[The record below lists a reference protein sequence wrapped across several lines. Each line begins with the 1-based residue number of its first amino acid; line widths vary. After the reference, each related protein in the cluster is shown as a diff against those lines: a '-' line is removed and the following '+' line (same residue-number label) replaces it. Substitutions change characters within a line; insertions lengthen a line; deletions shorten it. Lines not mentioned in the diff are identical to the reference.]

1 MAAPSRIHVGGFDY
15 ELDFHDKD
23 QGEVFR
29 EILDG
34 LGAAD
39 GKVIEVPVLDEGR
52 RPMMLYLDPRNV
64 DALVLD
70 RGFPARPGEISTPK
84 P

>member
-15 ELDFHDKD
+15 ELDFHDKT
-23 QGEVFR
+23 QEEVFR

-39 GKVIEVPVLDEGR
+39 GKVIEVPIFDEGR
-52 RPMMLYLDPRNV
+52 RPMMLYLNPRYV
-64 DALVLD
+64 GPVVLD
-70 RGFPARPGEISTPK
+70 RGLQARPGEIS
-84 P
+84 